1 MNFEP
6 FQSINRLKPYF
17 TMIVVKAI
25 KLAMNV
31 ARFFF
36 LCANLFFSS
45 VVEQIFTH

>member
-6 FQSINRLKPYF
+6 FQSINRSKPYF

-36 LCANLFFSS
+36 GVLIFFFL
-45 VVEQIFTH
+45 Q